1 MKKWWIFAMASLVLS
16 SYIFTMD
23 QLKQKYSWPDRNPD
37 LAFDN
42 HSMFVNEAQV
52 ARLFNSLHALIVVE
66 LGSWVGA
73 STRFI
78 AQHVP
83 HATIIAIDHWRG
95 SAEHQIKHKDKLP
108 ALYELFLS
116 NCWYLKDCLIPMR
129 TTTQD
134 GLDEL
139 HSLGIVPDIFYVDA
153 SHDYVSVSADLEKI
167 HRYFPNAII
176 TGDDWCWDK
185 LIGDYFPVR
194 RAVIDFAARYSFAI
208 DYEGEF
214 WRIRK

>member
-1 MKKWWIFAMASLVLS
+1 MKKRHIFLLVSLIVS
-16 SYIFTMD
+16 GSMFTMD
-23 QLKQKYSWPDRNPD
+23 QLKAKYSWPERKPD

-52 ARLFNSLHALIVVE
+52 ARLFNSLHVSIVVE

-78 AQHVP
+78 AEHAP

-108 ALYELFLS
+108 TLYELFLS
-116 NCWYLKDCLIPMR
+116 NCWYLKDRLVPMR
-129 TTTQD
+129 GTTQD

-139 HSLGIVPDIFYVDA
+139 CVLGIIPDLFYVDA
-153 SHDYVSVSADLEKI
+153 SHDYASVVADLEKI
-167 HRYFPNAII
+167 HRYFPRAIVI
-176 TGDDWCWDK
+176 GDDWCWDK
-185 LIGDYFPVR
+185 LSGDSLPVR
-194 RAVIDFAARYSFAI
+194 RAVIDFAARNNCSI
-208 DYEGEF
+208 EDEGEF
-214 WRIRK
+214 WRIIK